1 MNTLQ
6 KMFKHFSLITRH
18 KWVVFKLCCKVGE
31 VKRGLLHDLSKY
43 SWTEFSEGVKYFN
56 GGHSP
61 ITECKKAEG
70 YSKAWLHHKGRN
82 KHHAEYWN
90 DDRAPD
96 PTPVIPYKYAVEM
109 LCDKL
114 AAGMVYEGK
123 NWTKEYEYGYWNKE
137 KDKIKMNDKTKDFIT
152 DALKQVADNGIDATF
167 KKENIRSIYKKYCE

>member
-1 MNTLQ
+1 MYLKNAV
-6 KMFKHFSLITRH
+6 KHFKLITNH
-18 KWVVFKLCCKVGE
+18 KWIVFKLCCKAGE
-31 VKRGLLHDLSKY
+31 PWRGFWHDISKY
-43 SWTEFSEGVKYFN
+43 SPTEFGESIKYYV
-56 GGHSP
+56 GTHSP
-61 ITECKKAEG
+61 ITEAKKDKG
-70 YSKAWLHHKGRN
+70 YSEAWLHHKGRN

-167 KKENIRSIYKKYCE
+167 KKENIRAIYKKYCE